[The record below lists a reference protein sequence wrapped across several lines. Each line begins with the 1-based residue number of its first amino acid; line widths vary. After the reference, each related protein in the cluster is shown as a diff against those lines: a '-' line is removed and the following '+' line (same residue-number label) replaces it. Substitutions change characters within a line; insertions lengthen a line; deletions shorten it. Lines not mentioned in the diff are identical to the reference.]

1 MTKSTLSM
9 GRINYINASP
19 VYYGLDNG
27 LLPDWIEMTDGA
39 PSVLNGMIKAEKL
52 EISPVSA
59 AFYGMNHKELLVL
72 PDLSISCDGRVMSVV
87 LVSRYPLEQLDK
99 KQVVLTS
106 ESATS
111 TALVQLFFA
120 EQGILPFFTT
130 TRLHCL
136 EDIPDNTDAA
146 LVIGDAALTQPWE
159 RTFEY
164 RIDLG
169 ELWQQLT
176 GLPFVFALWV
186 VRRSHARNNPQAV
199 QQALELFHRSR
210 QQGYANIDKVIDTG
224 AEKLNLDRGLVQTY
238 YDLLFCDLDEK
249 KVAAL
254 ELYFAMLYKN
264 RIFADK
270 VAVEFFS
277 EPWNVRSVHGPGQ

>member
-39 PSVLNGMIKAEKL
+39 PSVLNGMIKEEKL

-87 LVSRYPLEQLDK
+87 LVSRYPLEQLDQ

-111 TALVQLFFA
+111 TALVQLVFA
-120 EQGILPFFTT
+120 EQGIAPHFTT

-136 EDIPDNTDAA
+136 EDLPEGTDAA
-146 LVIGDAALTQPWE
+146 LVIGDAALTQPWG
-159 RTFEY
+159 RLFEY
-164 RIDLG
+164 RVDLG

-186 VRRSHARNNPQAV
+186 VRRSHAQKNPRAV
-199 QQALELFHRSR
+199 QQTLELFYRSR
-210 QQGYANIDKVIDTG
+210 QQGYANIEKVIDTG
-224 AEKLNLDRGLVQTY
+224 AKKLNLDNGLVRTY
-238 YDLLFCDLDEK
+238 YDLLFCDLDGK
-249 KVAAL
+249 KVQAL

-264 RIFADK
+264 GLFADK

-277 EPWNVRSVHGPGQ
+277 